1 MSKQAIINLPING
14 FNITAILHVCQLYNL
29 LLYLAKTTEL
39 IYSSVLL
46 LHKWHAMF
54 MWTSI
59 NSCNLSKMNCKKTF
73 WRLQVSNNEFTGIK
87 IYVFNLIKIS
97 SYVSYLVSSP
107 HSEAF
112 HHCKYGCTKK
122 NKKIQMDTQHIPG
135 FTSATLIF
143 YLHLLMVCR
152 TVICIRRN

>member
-1 MSKQAIINLPING
+1 MCASYIICCFIWLKLLNLYIAQFCCYINDMLCLCG
-14 FNITAILHVCQLYNL
+14 
-29 LLYLAKTTEL
+29 
-39 IYSSVLL
+39 
-46 LHKWHAMF
+46 
-54 MWTSI
+54 TSI

-87 IYVFNLIKIS
+87 IYVFNIIKIS